1 MKKIGLYILSVSYV
15 LAGLYHFINPSFY
28 EPFFPPYLI
37 EFGSSLNVLAGLA
50 EMVLGLL
57 LLFETTR
64 KLAAYLLM
72 AMLMAFVP
80 AHVYMIQKAPF
91 YLGSFYVTETIAWI
105 RLLVLH
111 PILIIVAYWLRKI

>member
-1 MKKIGLYILSVSYV
+1 MKKTVLKIVATAYIL
-15 LAGLYHFINPSFY
+15 AGTYHFINPSFY

-37 EFGSSLNVLAGLA
+37 EFGSSLNGLAGLS
-50 EMVLGLL
+50 EIVLGLL

-91 YLGSFYVTETIAWI
+91 HLGSFYVTETIAWI